1 MIAPSQMG
9 KVPVLVTTTD
19 YRDVNGL
26 KFPFHIENKTAGQ
39 IFTVTV
45 SNVELS
51 APIDPKTFEVPDD
64 IKALTARKSQ

>member
-26 KFPFHIENKTAGQ
+26 KFPFHSENKTAGQ
-39 IFTVTV
+39 SFTITV
-45 SNVELS
+45 SNIELS

-64 IKALTARKSQ
+64 IKALAAHK